1 MPSDLSATVLQ
12 SLRDHV
18 EHRDDAWGEVYI
30 DNARPGGMSETASRA
45 VLAALSRRGLYEP
58 MDGFAWGR
66 VQL

>member
-1 MPSDLSATVLQ
+1 MNHSAIVLQ

-18 EHRDDAWGEVYI
+18 EHRDGAWGEVYL
-30 DNARPGGMSETASRA
+30 DNARPVGMSETAFRA